1 LHKKRCVRVAE
12 NTDRHR
18 IGVCTCKTT
27 QRQLKANLLAGEAK
41 RTTYE
46 GRQTLIVPVIMAR
59 ADVVMNDGIIPVEEM
74 VPYAWNG
81 VPVTVGHPQAPD
93 GSSLPANDPAV
104 LTQWSVGRIHAPVV
118 SNGVLKAE
126 ARIDIARA
134 ERVYPGLV
142 KRLERGDTT
151 DVSTGYFCTPE
162 QATGNVNGK
171 TYSEVHRNLRPEH
184 LALLPD
190 EQGACGWEDGCGV
203 RSNIRGIAMKASDAV
218 AALRSA
224 VEGIAM
230 VLRTNSKQNARGSD
244 DDRRQMRADLIASD
258 DSPFTPDDEDS
269 LRMMSDATLT
279 HMRDAYLK
287 KSNAADPEEDEDED
301 DKGKKDMAKHNAAEL
316 KTMVADAVKEALAP
330 LVKDTVTAVVT
341 EALKANGLSDDD
353 KAALADAKKA
363 RETRKADLVARV
375 VANSAITKEVAE
387 KMDFATLE
395 TVANGL
401 LPMPSYGGRAAPATN
416 ADGDDEDVTAMSEFH
431 GDTAIANALKAKQ
444 ERRGKAH

>member
-12 NTDRHR
+12 NTDCYRS
-18 IGVCTCKTT
+18 GMCTCKTK

-41 RTTYE
+41 RATWE
-46 GRQTLIVPVIMAR
+46 GRPTLVVPVIMAR
-59 ADVVMNDGIIPVEEM
+59 SDVVMNDGIIPVEEM

-81 VPVTVGHPQAPD
+81 VPVTVGHPQARD
-93 GSSLPANDPAV
+93 GSSLPANDPQV
-104 LTQWSVGRIHAPVV
+104 LTNWSVGRIFGAVV
-118 SNGVLKAE
+118 SNGTLKAE
-126 ARIDIARA
+126 AWIDIAKA

-142 KRLERGDTT
+142 KRLERGDSM

-218 AALRSA
+218 AALRQA
-224 VEGIAM
+224 VEGIAL
-230 VLRTNSKQNARGSD
+230 VLRTNSKRHARGSD
-244 DDRRQMRADLIASD
+244 DDRRQMVADLIASD
-258 DSPFTPDDEDS
+258 DTPFVPDDEDS
-269 LRMMSDATLT
+269 LRMMSTETLKT
-279 HMRDAYLK
+279 VRDTYLK
-287 KSNAADPEEDEDED
+287 KSNAADPEEDPEEDED

-363 RETRKADLVARV
+363 REDRKADLVARV
-375 VANSAITKEVAE
+375 VANSTITKEAAE

-401 LPMPSYGGRAAPATN
+401 LPVPSYGGRAAPIGN
-416 ADGDDEDVTAMSEFH
+416 ADKDDPAVKAMTEHS
-431 GDTAIANALKAKQ
+431 GGVVAMIQARAK
-444 ERRGKAH
+444 GKAA

>member
-1 LHKKRCVRVAE
+1 
-12 NTDRHR
+12 
-18 IGVCTCKTT
+18 
-27 QRQLKANLLAGEAK
+27 
-41 RTTYE
+41 
-46 GRQTLIVPVIMAR
+46 M
-59 ADVVMNDGIIPVEEM
+59 PVEEM
-74 VPYAWNG
+74 VPSAWNG
-81 VPVTVGHPQAPD
+81 VPVTVGHPQARD
-93 GSSLPANDPAV
+93 GSSLPANDPQV
-104 LTQWSVGRIHAPVV
+104 LTNWSVGRIFGAVV

-126 ARIDIARA
+126 AWLDIAKA

-142 KRLERGDTT
+142 KRLERGDTM

-162 QATGNVNGK
+162 QVTGNVNGK

-224 VEGIAM
+224 VEGIAL
-230 VLRTNSKQNARGSD
+230 VLRTNSKRHARGSD
-244 DDRRQMRADLIASD
+244 DDRRQMVADLIASD
-258 DSPFTPDDEDS
+258 DTPFIPDDEDS
-269 LRMMSDATLT
+269 LRMMSTETLKT
-279 HMRDAYLK
+279 VRDTYLK

-330 LVKDTVTAVVT
+330 MVKDTVTAVVT
-341 EALKANGLSDDD
+341 EALKANGLSNED
-353 KAALADAKKA
+353 KAALADARKS
-363 RETRKADLVARV
+363 REDRKADLVARV
-375 VANSAITKEVAE
+375 VANSTITKEAAE

-401 LPMPSYGGRAAPATN
+401 LPMPSYGGRAAP
-416 ADGDDEDVTAMSEFH
+416 
-431 GDTAIANALKAKQ
+431 IANTDKDDPAVKAMTEHSSGVVAVIQARAK
-444 ERRGKAH
+444 GKAA